1 MQRSNDV
8 QAKRL
13 STVIKQHEPMLRNM
27 HGEKIMNGRTFF
39 LHQIELDDPHQT
51 TAADPSADQI
61 LTPLQLLFSTQ
72 IEPICEQPL
81 HRDLLLSAH
90 ICRNLSHAVEHP

>member
-27 HGEKIMNGRTFF
+27 HGEKIMNGRTLF

-51 TAADPSADQI
+51 TAAYPSADQI
-61 LTPLQLLFSTQ
+61 PTPLQT
-72 IEPICEQPL
+72 P
-81 HRDLLLSAH
+81 SADQ
-90 ICRNLSHAVEHP
+90 L